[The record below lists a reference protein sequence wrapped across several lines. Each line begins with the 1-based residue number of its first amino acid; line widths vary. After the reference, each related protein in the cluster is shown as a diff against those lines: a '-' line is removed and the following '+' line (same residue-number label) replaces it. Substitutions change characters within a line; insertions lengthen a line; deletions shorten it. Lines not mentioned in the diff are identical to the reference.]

1 MSQEYLYLRTWQ
13 AFNLDEV
20 EKHLLILGD
29 LTGDCASCRELGIQH
44 QTARECPRCK
54 TSFKYVTSRRLET
67 HPGERFQLA
76 SRLKGKRPDLIFI
89 DYEDYKKTLG
99 RKKAREFFGK

>member
-1 MSQEYLYLRTWQ
+1 LE
-13 AFNLDEV
+13 EV

-29 LTGDCASCRELGIQH
+29 LTGDCAACRQLGISYLE
-44 QTARECPRCK
+44 ARECPHCK

-67 HPGERFQLA
+67 HPGERFQIA
-76 SRLKGKRPDLIFI
+76 SRLRDKRPDLVFI
-89 DYEDYKKTLG
+89 DYEDYKRTQG

>member
-1 MSQEYLYLRTWQ
+1 MSREFLRIWRG
-13 AFNLDEV
+13 FDLDEV

-29 LTGDCASCRELGIQH
+29 LTGDCASCRELGIHYQD
-44 QTARECPRCK
+44 AKECPRCK

-76 SRLKGKRPDLIFI
+76 SRLCDRRPDLAFI
-89 DYEDYKKTLG
+89 DYEDYKRTLG
-99 RKKAREFFGK
+99 RKKAREFFEK